1 MKNICKSK
9 FSSLNAIM
17 VDKKNSCYS
26 IFGGRLA
33 TLLILKANVI
43 RYYKVLFPKLKKG
56 LLFYKVFK

>member
-33 TLLILKANVI
+33 TLLFLKANVI
-43 RYYKVLFPKLKKG
+43 RYYSTVSKIKKG
-56 LLFYKVFK
+56 VVVL